1 MSDLEDFENMEQA
14 MDKPF
19 SKEKPKKVK
28 EEDKNIHV
36 SFFEVERYIYEQV
49 NATDATGAT
58 LAREG
63 GATFMRYS
71 KEDDSCTLV
80 NEFEYR
86 GKKYLPIID
95 EAYLKG
101 GIILPTGVTE
111 YKNTVE
117 IINQIKNFLHE
128 NIELP
133 PFYEAFIPNLILFY
147 WVYEKFPFIPY
158 LQFVG
163 RTATGKSTAME
174 VVGSISYKPIDTTG
188 SLTIAS
194 MFRMATLWKGTL
206 LIDEF
211 EQVGENS
218 REIISFL
225 KSGVSDRLVLR
236 TEGDVKKEV
245 KAYIVK
251 APKIFTS
258 ENPISDAGLQSRT
271 IVVRMEKSKRK
282 LPLFRLQHYYKEA
295 EAIRNKLL
303 LWRFRNFNKIDLKNI
318 EFGFKELVLFDR
330 RVQQVITPIY
340 YFSDDETKK
349 EILTFATQQE
359 EETKRERREG
369 LDGKIFE
376 FIYDNKDKD
385 VTIAMLFEYINRGNK
400 RIITERR
407 IGGIIRSILG
417 FDIDR
422 VGHENIRT
430 IVLEG
435 AEERIND
442 LANYYGCINNNNNK
456 SIIYPSIAQVAQVAG
471 VAKDTSCSDK
481 DIEDIFG
488 KELPIDNSVS

>member
-1 MSDLEDFENMEQA
+1 MNDREKLLDAEREIDGGFPPENEPKISSKTNKKEG
-14 MDKPF
+14 DK
-19 SKEKPKKVK
+19 
-28 EEDKNIHV
+28 DIHV
-36 SFFEVERYIYEQV
+36 SFFEVEGYIYEQMS
-49 NATDATGAT
+49 ATDATDAT
-58 LAREG
+58 SNREG
-63 GATFMRYS
+63 GAAFIRYS
-71 KEDDSCTLV
+71 KENDTWDIV
-80 NEFEYR
+80 NEFEFK
-86 GKKYLPIID
+86 GKRYLPIVD

-111 YKNTVE
+111 YKNTAE
-117 IINQIKNFLHE
+117 IINQIKDFLHE

-133 PFYEAFIPNLILFY
+133 TFYEAFVPNLILFY

-218 REIISFL
+218 REIVSFL

-236 TEGDVKKEV
+236 TEGDVKKDV

-258 ENPISDAGLQSRT
+258 ENPINDAGLQSRT
-271 IVVRMEKSKRK
+271 LVVKMEKSKRK

-303 LWRFRNFNKIDLKNI
+303 LWRLRNFNKINLKDI
-318 EFGFKELVLFDR
+318 EFGFEELKSFDR

-340 YFSDDETKK
+340 YFSDNETKK
-349 EILTFATQQE
+349 EILTFAVQQE

-376 FIYDNKDKD
+376 FIYEHKEED
-385 VTIAMLFEYINRGNK
+385 VTIAMIFDYLNAGNK
-400 RIITERR
+400 MRVITERK

-430 IVLEG
+430 IVLENM
-435 AEERIND
+435 EEKLDD
-442 LANYYGCINNNNNK
+442 LANYYGLNSNNLYK
-456 SIIYPSIAQVAQVAG
+456 SSSIYRVAQDATVADN
-471 VAKDTSCSDK
+471 VPCSDK

-488 KELPIDNSVS
+488 NKTST